1 MATRIRLQRHGK
13 KGKPF
18 FHLVAADSRA
28 KRDGKF
34 IEKLGTYNPTANP
47 AVIDINFER
56 TLSWV
61 QTGAEMSD
69 TARAILSYKGVL
81 YKSHLIN
88 GVKKGAL
95 TMEQVEER
103 FTLWLNEKESKI
115 TSKIDSLAKNAI
127 ASKTAKMKAE
137 ADANIAKAA
146 QIELKNTVV
155 EEAVVEE
162 TPAEETVTEEIV
174 AEETPAEETVSE
186 EVVAEETT
194 AEETVTEEV
203 VAEETTAEETVSEE
217 VVAEETPA
225 EEETVTEE
233 VVAEETT
240 AEETV
245 TEEVVAEE
253 TPAEETITE
262 EVVAEE
268 TPAEETVTEE
278 DVSEEIPA
286 EETVTEEVVAEE
298 TPAEETPAEEKS
310 ADTAE

>member
-103 FTLWLNEKESKI
+103 FTLWVNEKESKI
-115 TSKIDSLAKNAI
+115 INKIDGLAAKAI
-127 ASKTAKMKAE
+127 ASKNAKMKSE

-155 EEAVVEE
+155 EEVA
-162 TPAEETVTEEIV
+162 
-174 AEETPAEETVSE
+174 AEETP
-186 EVVAEETT
+186 

-203 VAEETTAEETVSEE
+203 VAEETSAEETVIEE
-217 VVAEETPA
+217 VIGEET
-225 EEETVTEE
+225 
-233 VVAEETT
+233 
-240 AEETV
+240 
-245 TEEVVAEE
+245 
-253 TPAEETITE
+253 
-262 EVVAEE
+262 
-268 TPAEETVTEE
+268 
-278 DVSEEIPA
+278 PA

-298 TPAEETPAEEKS
+298 TPAEETVTEEVVAEETPAEETVTEEVVAEENPAEETANEEVVAEETPAEETVTEEVVAEETPAEEKS

>member
-103 FTLWLNEKESKI
+103 FTLWVNEKESKI
-115 TSKIDSLAKNAI
+115 INKIDGLAAKAI
-127 ASKTAKMKAE
+127 ASKNAKMKSE

-155 EEAVVEE
+155 EEVAAEE
-162 TPAEETVTEEIV
+162 TPAEETVTEELAAEETPTEETVTEELV
-174 AEETPAEETVSE
+174 AEETPTEETVTEEVVAAETPAEETVSE
-186 EVVAEETT
+186 EVVAEEN
-194 AEETVTEEV
+194 
-203 VAEETTAEETVSEE
+203 
-217 VVAEETPA
+217 
-225 EEETVTEE
+225 
-233 VVAEETT
+233 T

-253 TPAEETITE
+253 TPAEETVTE

-268 TPAEETVTEE
+268 TPTEETVIEEVVAEET
-278 DVSEEIPA
+278 PA